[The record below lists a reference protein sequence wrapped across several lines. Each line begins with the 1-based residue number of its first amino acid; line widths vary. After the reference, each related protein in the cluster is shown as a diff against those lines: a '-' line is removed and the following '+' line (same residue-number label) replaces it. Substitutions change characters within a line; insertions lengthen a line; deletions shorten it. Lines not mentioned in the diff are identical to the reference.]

1 MIAGV
6 LIRDLQKFKDKRGWL
21 TEIYRDDEI
30 DFRPLMSYV
39 SMTEP
44 GVVRGPHEHKEQSD
58 CFVFVG
64 PGTFEVHLWDRRE
77 NSSTN
82 KKFEK
87 IIAGEN
93 EPKLIIVPPGVVH
106 GYKCVSEKPGFSIN
120 LPDKLYKGE
129 NKTDEIDEIRHE
141 DDKNSPYVIK

>member
-141 DDKNSPYVIK
+141 EDKNSPYVIK